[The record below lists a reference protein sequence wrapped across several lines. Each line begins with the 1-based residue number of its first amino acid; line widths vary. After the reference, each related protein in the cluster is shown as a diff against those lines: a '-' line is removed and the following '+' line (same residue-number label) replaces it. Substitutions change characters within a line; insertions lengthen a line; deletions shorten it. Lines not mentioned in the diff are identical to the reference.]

1 MSDCIHKT
9 TNTVFKPAVVSL
21 NRLIY
26 ADECVERL
34 SKRRLIEMLIAKH
47 KRLFSGLL
55 QRYDELI
62 KALGSKLWG
71 DILMC

>member
-1 MSDCIHKT
+1 
-9 TNTVFKPAVVSL
+9 
-21 NRLIY
+21 
-26 ADECVERL
+26 
-34 SKRRLIEMLIAKH
+34 MLIAKH

-71 DILMC
+71 DILMCEDAKSRAAYF